1 MLVKIQVVQIWVCR
15 WVGLRRCGGAGG
27 RLVGLVGRHHG
38 VHVVLNELVKMIVE
52 GDIQPCGSLSL
63 AFSASGLLSQM
74 ATTSA

>member
-15 WVGLRRCGGAGG
+15 WVGLRRCGGQGG
-27 RLVGLVGRHHG
+27 SPPAPLHQHHG

-52 GDIQPCGSLSL
+52 GDIQSCAASLW